1 MQEGEKSFLRVEIRG
16 LTEDHRGNP
25 VVLLKSLDGDEVLPI
40 WIGHAEALAIRLQL
54 DGESFDRPLTLDLL
68 RTAVE
73 SLGATVLK
81 VAVTELRDNTFFAK
95 IHLQRDG
102 EIYVI
107 DARPSD
113 SIALALRT
121 QSPIYVSEEVFE
133 NHKRTL
139 TLHEPED
146 SDQSDDDELRRYLRD
161 LDPGDF

>member
-1 MQEGEKSFLRVEIRG
+1 MHEEEKSFLRVEIRG

-25 VVLLKSLDGDEVLPI
+25 VVLLKSLEDEEVLPI

-54 DGESFDRPLTLDLL
+54 EGESLGRPLTLDLL
-68 RTAVE
+68 RTALE
-73 SLGATVLK
+73 SLGATVVK

-95 IHLQRDG
+95 IHLQRDN
-102 EIYVI
+102 EIHVI

-113 SIALALRT
+113 SIALALGTR
-121 QSPIYVSEEVFE
+121 SPIYVSEEVFR

-139 TLHEPED
+139 PETSASED
-146 SDQSDDDELRRYLRD
+146 DSDDDLRRYLRD

>member
-1 MQEGEKSFLRVEIRG
+1 MEEEEKSFLRVEIRG

-25 VVLLKSLDGDEVLPI
+25 VVLLKSLEDEEVLPI

-54 DGESFDRPLTLDLL
+54 DGESLGRPLTLDLL
-68 RTAVE
+68 RTALE
-73 SLGATVLK
+73 SLGAKVVK

-95 IHLQRDG
+95 IHLQRNG

-113 SIALALRT
+113 SIALALGT
-121 QSPIYVSEEVFE
+121 KSPIYVAVEVFR
-133 NHKRTL
+133 NHKRII
-139 TLHEPED
+139 PDPSD
-146 SDQSDDDELRRYLRD
+146 SDSDSDDEIRRYLRD

>member
-1 MQEGEKSFLRVEIRG
+1 MHEEEKAFLKVEIRG

-25 VVLLKSLDGDEVLPI
+25 VVLLKSLEDDEVLPI

-54 DGESFDRPLTLDLL
+54 DGESLGRPLTLDLL
-68 RTAVE
+68 RTTLE
-73 SLGATVLK
+73 SLGATVVK

-113 SIALALRT
+113 SIALALGT
-121 QSPIYVSEEVFE
+121 HSPIFVSEEVFR
-133 NHKRTL
+133 NHKRSI
-139 TLHEPED
+139 PEA
-146 SDQSDDDELRRYLRD
+146 SDTEDDSDDDLRRYLRD

>member
-1 MQEGEKSFLRVEIRG
+1 MPEEDKSFLRVEIRG

-25 VVLLKSLDGDEVLPI
+25 VVLLKSLEDEEVLPI

-54 DGESFDRPLTLDLL
+54 DGESLGRPLTLDLL
-68 RTAVE
+68 RTALE
-73 SLGATVLK
+73 SLGAAVVK

-95 IHLQRDG
+95 IHLQRDD

-113 SIALALRT
+113 SIALALGT
-121 QSPIYVSEEVFE
+121 QSPIFVSEEVFR
-133 NHKRTL
+133 NHKRTIP
-139 TLHEPED
+139 EPSDSED
-146 SDQSDDDELRRYLRD
+146 DSDDDLRRYLRD